1 MDGVVYDKKISDTV
15 EQGTGDKCLV
25 LEPYTSYE
33 APLEWGR
40 DWNKIRLGVIWS
52 WTSTTGENT
61 NDDTIYNT
69 PVTET
74 GDADGTLTFDYG
86 GAIPE
91 TNCFFGFSK
100 AGTNKT
106 PLNEGQSGFLGWK
119 GSAIIMS
126 TGTGRA
132 DINSH
137 NCLGGGPYVDVY
149 ARRYNRPEFH
159 WTKGAQDLSRYEFSY
174 VGGFEFNGMAYN
186 TKDNFIAPRIY
197 AQKNPNPSGIS
208 PEGEE
213 NFATF
218 WGVETEW
225 RNENDGNSNFN
236 RVNAYRIRP
245 FFVNEAEGYA
255 SFDWSNN
262 PTGTHH
268 MLSDFAPI
276 PGVAAA
282 GNFQYA
288 SGTRISDP
296 GVKNLLNIINGSSL
310 QSGVTTQNDNNYS
323 NLIPQDD
330 IIIRDNDLYKTDTT
344 DFSTYPFAKYDID
357 DPNTPF
363 RVNHHPDSV
372 YFYNGF
378 ADLNVRIHSWV
389 AIKIT

>member
-1 MDGVVYDKKISDTV
+1 MDGVIYNKKIANTV
-15 EQGTGDKCLV
+15 EQGTGDKCLI

-33 APLEWGR
+33 VPLEWGR
-40 DWNKIRLGVIWS
+40 EWNKIRLGVIWS
-52 WTSTTGENT
+52 WTSTTGGDV
-61 NDDTIYNT
+61 DDNAKYNT
-69 PVTET
+69 PVTDAE
-74 GDADGTLTFDYG
+74 DADGNVVYNYG

-100 AGTNKT
+100 AGSNKI

-137 NCLGGGPYVDVY
+137 NCLGAGPYVDTY
-149 ARRYNRPEFH
+149 ARTYNRPEFH
-159 WTKGAQDLSRYEFSY
+159 WTKGTQDLSRYQFEY
-174 VGGFEFNGMAYN
+174 VGGFQFNSQSNN
-186 TKDNFIAPRIY
+186 TKENFIAPRIY

-218 WGVETEW
+218 WGVEVIHTVT
-225 RNENDGNSNFN
+225 NDGNSSYN
-236 RVNAYRIRP
+236 RVNGYYVRP
-245 FFVNEAEGYA
+245 FFVNVTEGYE
-255 SFDWSNN
+255 SFDWTNN
-262 PTGTHH
+262 PSGTYH

-276 PGVAAA
+276 PGKAAA

-296 GVKNLLNIINGSSL
+296 SVKNLTNIINGDTL
-310 QSGVTTQNDNNYS
+310 QSGTTTNGRNDYVSPDAGDNI
-323 NLIPQDD
+323 LIK
-330 IIIRDNDLYKTDTT
+330 DNDLYKTDTT
-344 DFSTYPFAKYDID
+344 DYITYPYARYDIE
-357 DPNTPF
+357 DPNSPF
-363 RVNHHPDSV
+363 RVNHQPDSV

-389 AIKIT
+389 AIKIN